1 MDVGVDPNDANTGNM
16 EPLTSN
22 VDTNGNDNETDNDN
36 NIEDNINEAASEDSG
51 MSSVDNHNMSGRKM
65 SEKCLF
71 TLSCIL
77 YCQHTT
83 QIWAAS
89 ICTQNVGSYFFTA
102 HDFFITTFVFCQ
114 PKSFL

>member
-1 MDVGVDPNDANTGNM
+1 MDVGVDPNVASTGNM

-22 VDTNGNDNETDNDN
+22 VDTNGNDNDADNDN

-65 SEKCLF
+65 SEKCL
-71 TLSCIL
+71 LSEVHIL
-77 YCQHTT
+77 YYQHTT

-89 ICTQNVGSYFFTA
+89 ICTQNIGSFF
-102 HDFFITTFVFCQ
+102 
-114 PKSFL
+114 S